1 MTGRTAR
8 LARLLQVARPLYH
21 PRMQTW
27 MRLLARAGLVV
38 SALAGCGEVK
48 DNGGGD
54 GGGGSNDGR
63 ACAGDT
69 PQACGP
75 ACVACPMT
83 GDRTAP
89 TCDGT
94 ACGLAC
100 RDSAPKCSDNTCSR
114 LLWTFEDGKLDGIT
128 PRPPNGLALAV
139 RNFNGAQALAIDV
152 QNLGELSFRVPI
164 CLSGVVDVRQKALGF
179 QVFFQGGSS
188 SGVQYYV
195 QASVPSPQNGAYLGQ
210 AGVASGMWTP
220 FSAPLNMS
228 QFSAT
233 CSDVT
238 IQAGTLGAQFSG
250 TIWFDDLKIE

>member
-1 MTGRTAR
+1 
-8 LARLLQVARPLYH
+8 
-21 PRMQTW
+21 MQTW

-48 DNGGGD
+48 DDSAGGK
-54 GGGGSNDGR
+54 DGR
-63 ACAGDT
+63 ACAGNT

-75 ACVACPMT
+75 GCVQCPMT
-83 GDRTAP
+83 GDRTVP

-128 PRPPNGLALAV
+128 PRSPNGLALAV

-152 QNLGELSFRVPI
+152 QNLGEISFRVPI
-164 CLSGVVDVRQKALGF
+164 CLSGVVDVRPKTFSF

-188 SGVQYYV
+188 TGIQYYV
-195 QASVPSPQNGAYLGQ
+195 QASVPAPQNGAYLANHPGV
-210 AGVASGMWTP
+210 ASGMWTWRVAMLIGAPVSANHPGVASGMWTP
-220 FSAPLNMS
+220 FSSPLSMS
-228 QFSAT
+228 QFSGT

-238 IQAGTLGAQFSG
+238 IQAGSLGAQFSG
-250 TIWFDDLKIE
+250 TIWFDDFKIE